1 MLLPMWKS
9 TLKSDT
15 SGGPVSPHPGEGGC
29 MFRAPAGNGIVL
41 ARPLT
46 EDGLRLP
53 EADAPFFAAPPRP
66 GARLG
71 LPSSKHY

>member
-1 MLLPMWKS
+1 M
-9 TLKSDT
+9 
-15 SGGPVSPHPGEGGC
+15 V
-29 MFRAPAGNGIVL
+29 RAPAGNGIVL